1 MGMNIKAKERLVRF
15 DSSKQGEYRYI
26 MQPENYGSID
36 AVTTKEVTPLSA
48 AAFMNSPFSFSFLV
62 VWALMGDRQPP
73 FHEKITQ
80 F

>member
-1 MGMNIKAKERLVRF
+1 MGMNIKAKERL
-15 DSSKQGEYRYI
+15 DDTKQSEYRYI
-26 MQPENYGSID
+26 MQSENYGSID

-73 FHEKITQ
+73 FHEKIAQ